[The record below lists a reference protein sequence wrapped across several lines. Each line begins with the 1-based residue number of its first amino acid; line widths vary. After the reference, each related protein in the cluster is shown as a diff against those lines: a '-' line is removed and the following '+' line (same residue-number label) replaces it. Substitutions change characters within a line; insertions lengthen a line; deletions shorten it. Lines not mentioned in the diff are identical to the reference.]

1 MVGSRRPRAADRSD
15 RSLDLD
21 VEAPRGHIR
30 GHVVL
35 APASDAICNSNDQIF
50 HYRST
55 STWEPE
61 RFALCVAR
69 PRPDRRPSA
78 EDINRIGRTRS
89 RPAAHL
95 RPCLLSCVI
104 PDQTRRQHTRT
115 RCTHG
120 ARAAPTRTAHKA
132 VLKVIGARPWAHSTC
147 GRHIYVSVTDHIRV
161 RDRIPITPATSQ
173 SSSVRWQGDALKN
186 DDLKIRLIRRP
197 PCMKSILKPRY
208 PLQLMK
214 A

>member
-1 MVGSRRPRAADRSD
+1 VTQCTMVGSRRPRAADRSD

-35 APASDAICNSNDQIF
+35 APASDAICNSNDQRF
-50 HYRST
+50 HHRST
-55 STWEPE
+55 STSGSGEVCA
-61 RFALCVAR
+61 ALCVAR
-69 PRPDRRPSA
+69 PRPGRRPSA

-104 PDQTRRQHTRT
+104 PDRTRRQHTRT

-132 VLKVIGARPWAHSTC
+132 YSKSSGPGPGRTPHAVVTSTC
-147 GRHIYVSVTDHIRV
+147 QWGIISE
-161 RDRIPITPATSQ
+161 
-173 SSSVRWQGDALKN
+173 
-186 DDLKIRLIRRP
+186 
-197 PCMKSILKPRY
+197 
-208 PLQLMK
+208 
-214 A
+214 

>member
-1 MVGSRRPRAADRSD
+1 LGA
-15 RSLDLD
+15 
-21 VEAPRGHIR
+21 
-30 GHVVL
+30 
-35 APASDAICNSNDQIF
+35 
-50 HYRST
+50 
-55 STWEPE
+55 E

-104 PDQTRRQHTRT
+104 PDRTRRQHTRT

-120 ARAAPTRTAHKA
+120 ARAAPTRAAHKA

-147 GRHIYVSVTDHIRV
+147 GRHIYVSVGDHIRV
-161 RDRIPITPATSQ
+161 RDRIPITPRHKPVVVSQ
-173 SSSVRWQGDALKN
+173 MARRCVEERRSQNQTHPTPTLYEIHTQAQISSPAHESLSLREAWE
-186 DDLKIRLIRRP
+186 
-197 PCMKSILKPRY
+197 
-208 PLQLMK
+208 
-214 A
+214 